1 MNKTKNKLLLL
12 VTLILCVLLFTRR
25 LTGGILHDILG
36 LVLLVILIVHLCT
49 ADKNYESTSL

>member
-36 LVLLVILIVHLCT
+36 LVLLVILVVHLCT